1 MVFVID
7 AQVAG
12 VSGDMLLSSLVNI
25 GANKSKIIDGI
36 RNAESLCKDVKI
48 RKIDF
53 VEVKKNSL
61 QATELLLEI
70 DDDVHERKGIEI
82 KEIIEKSTEKL
93 TISESAKTFAIKSI
107 ETLIR
112 AESKIHGE
120 PEDSVHFHEAASFD
134 TVIDLLGTAIALD
147 DLGCFDD
154 DIIVTPVAIGG
165 GTVTFSHGTSS
176 NPAYA
181 ILEIF
186 RESGIIT
193 VGGNVNEELTT
204 PTGASMLVNLVKECS
219 EFYPPMKIQ
228 SIGYG
233 AGQKDFE
240 GFSNVLKIVRG
251 IASTKLQLDTVKI
264 LETNVD
270 DVSGEVLGNMIE
282 KIMAQGAKDVTISS
296 AITKKG
302 RPTNLVSVICDS
314 DTMNSIMDL
323 LVTETGTLGVRVRT
337 SERYIVPRS
346 VKTMSVDIKGQS
358 FDVRYKIRK
367 TTGGPHVKIESDD
380 IKKISNS
387 LNISFKEAEGLLA
400 KHVSFDIS
408 NSRKKLSAEE
418 VKTLVKQLY
427 EL

>member
-1 MVFVID
+1 MILNRIYKHFKEFSFMVLVID
-7 AQVAG
+7 SQIAG
-12 VSGDMLLSSLVNI
+12 ISGDMLLCGLVNM
-25 GANKSKIIDGI
+25 GANSSKIIDGI
-36 RNAESLCKDVKI
+36 RHAESLCKDVKV
-48 RKIDF
+48 KKVEF
-53 VEVKKNSL
+53 VEVQKNSL
-61 QATELLLEI
+61 QATALLLEI
-70 DDDVHERKGIEI
+70 DDDAHKRKGVEI

-93 TISESAKTFAIKSI
+93 TISKKGKTFAIKSI

-120 PEDSVHFHEAASFD
+120 PENSVHFHEAASFD
-134 TVIDLLGTAIALD
+134 TIVDILGTTIALD

-154 DIIVTPVAIGG
+154 DIVVTPVAVGG
-165 GTVTFSHGTSS
+165 GIMTFSHGTSS

-186 RESGIIT
+186 RESGIIM
-193 VGGNVNEELTT
+193 VGGNVKDELTT

-233 AGQKDFE
+233 AGEKNFE
-240 GFSNVLKIVRG
+240 GFSNVLKVVQG
-251 IASTKLQLDTVKI
+251 ITSTKLQLDTVKI

-282 KIMAQGAKDVTISS
+282 KIMAHGAKDVTISS

-323 LVTETGTLGVRVRT
+323 LVTETGTLGVRVST

-346 VKTMSVDIKGQS
+346 VKTISVNIQGQS
-358 FDVRYKIRK
+358 FDVRYKTRDLNN
-367 TTGGPHVKIESDD
+367 GSHFKIESDD
-380 IKKISNS
+380 IKEISGT
-387 LNISFKEAEGLLA
+387 LCISFKETEELLNQE
-400 KHVSFDIS
+400 V
-408 NSRKKLSAEE
+408 RKKI
-418 VKTLVKQLY
+418 
-427 EL
+427 

>member
-1 MVFVID
+1 
-7 AQVAG
+7 
-12 VSGDMLLSSLVNI
+12 
-25 GANKSKIIDGI
+25 
-36 RNAESLCKDVKI
+36 VK
-48 RKIDF
+48 KIDF

-82 KEIIEKSTEKL
+82 KEIIAKSAGQLK
-93 TISESAKTFAIKSI
+93 ISESAKTFAVKSI
-107 ETLIR
+107 ETLIH

-134 TVIDLLGTAIALD
+134 TVVDLLGTAIALD

-154 DIIVTPVAIGG
+154 DIVVTPVAIGG

-193 VGGNVNEELTT
+193 VGGNVKDELTT

-251 IASTKLQLDTVKI
+251 VASTKLQLDTVKI

-282 KIMAQGAKDVTISS
+282 KIMAHGAKDVTISS

-337 SERYIVPRS
+337 SQRYIVPRS
-346 VKTMSVDIKGQS
+346 VKTISVNIQGQS
-358 FDVRYKIRK
+358 FDVRCK
-367 TTGGPHVKIESDD
+367 TRELNNGSHFKIESDD
-380 IKKISNS
+380 IKEISGVLS
-387 LNISFKEAEGLLA
+387 ISFKETEELLNQE
-400 KHVSFDIS
+400 I
-408 NSRKKLSAEE
+408 RKKL
-418 VKTLVKQLY
+418 
-427 EL
+427 

>member
-12 VSGDMLLSSLVNI
+12 ISGDMLLSSLVNI

-36 RNAESLCKDVKI
+36 RSAESLCKDVKI
-48 RKIDF
+48 KKIDF

-134 TVIDLLGTAIALD
+134 TVVDLLGTAIALD

-154 DIIVTPVAIGG
+154 DIVVTPVAIGG

-193 VGGNVNEELTT
+193 VGGNVKEELTT

-323 LVTETGTLGVRVRT
+323 LVTETGTLGVRIRT
-337 SERYIVPRS
+337 SERYIVPRA
-346 VKTMSVDIKGQS
+346 VKTVSVNIQGQS
-358 FDVRYKIRK
+358 FDVRYKTRDLNN
-367 TTGGPHVKIESDD
+367 GSHFKIESDD
-380 IKKISNS
+380 IKEISS
-387 LNISFKEAEGLLA
+387 ALSISFKDTEELLNQE
-400 KHVSFDIS
+400 V
-408 NSRKKLSAEE
+408 RKEI
-418 VKTLVKQLY
+418 
-427 EL
+427 

>member
-1 MVFVID
+1 
-7 AQVAG
+7 
-12 VSGDMLLSSLVNI
+12 
-25 GANKSKIIDGI
+25 
-36 RNAESLCKDVKI
+36 
-48 RKIDF
+48 
-53 VEVKKNSL
+53 
-61 QATELLLEI
+61 
-70 DDDVHERKGIEI
+70 VHERKGIEI
-82 KEIIEKSTEKL
+82 KEIIVKSAGQLK
-93 TISESAKTFAIKSI
+93 ISESAKTFAVKSI
-107 ETLIR
+107 ETLIH

-134 TVIDLLGTAIALD
+134 TVVDLLGTAIALD

-154 DIIVTPVAIGG
+154 DIVVTPVAIGG

-193 VGGNVNEELTT
+193 VGGNVKDELTT

-251 IASTKLQLDTVKI
+251 VASTKLQLDTVKI

-323 LVTETGTLGVRVRT
+323 LDTETGTLGVRVRT
-337 SERYIVPRS
+337 SERYIVPRA
-346 VKTMSVDIKGQS
+346 VKTLSVNIQGQS
-358 FDVRYKIRK
+358 FDVRYKIR
-367 TTGGPHVKIESDD
+367 GLNNGSHFKIESDD
-380 IKKISNS
+380 IKEISGVLS
-387 LNISFKEAEGLLA
+387 ISFKETEELLNQE
-400 KHVSFDIS
+400 I
-408 NSRKKLSAEE
+408 RKKIR
-418 VKTLVKQLY
+418 KQNNSLNY
-427 EL
+427 

>member
-12 VSGDMLLSSLVNI
+12 ISGDMLLSSLVNI

-36 RNAESLCKDVKI
+36 RSAESLWKDVKI
-48 RKIDF
+48 KKIDF

-134 TVIDLLGTAIALD
+134 TVVDLLGTAIALD

-154 DIIVTPVAIGG
+154 DIVVTPVAIGG

-193 VGGNVNEELTT
+193 VGGNVKEELTT

-314 DTMNSIMDL
+314 GTMNSIMEL
-323 LVTETGTLGVRVRT
+323 LVTETGTLGVRIRT
-337 SERYIVPRS
+337 SERYIVPRA
-346 VKTMSVDIKGQS
+346 VKTITVNIQGQS
-358 FDVRYKIRK
+358 FDVRYKTRDLNN
-367 TTGGPHVKIESDD
+367 GSHFKIESDD
-380 IKKISNS
+380 IREISS
-387 LNISFKEAEGLLA
+387 ALSISFKETEELLNQE
-400 KHVSFDIS
+400 V
-408 NSRKKLSAEE
+408 RKEI
-418 VKTLVKQLY
+418 
-427 EL
+427 

>member
-12 VSGDMLLSSLVNI
+12 ISGDMLLSSLVNI

-36 RNAESLCKDVKI
+36 HNAESLCKDVKVK
-48 RKIDF
+48 KIDF
-53 VEVKKNSL
+53 VEMKKNSL
-61 QATELLLEI
+61 QATALLLEI
-70 DDDVHERKGIEI
+70 DDDAHERKGIEV
-82 KEIIEKSTEKL
+82 KKIIENSAEKL
-93 TISESAKTFAIKSI
+93 TISENAKTFAVKSI

-134 TVIDLLGTAIALD
+134 TVVDILGTAIALD

-154 DIIVTPVAIGG
+154 DIVVTPVAIGG

-193 VGGNVNEELTT
+193 VGGNVKDELTT

-219 EFYPPMKIQ
+219 VFYPPMKIQ

-240 GFSNVLKIVRG
+240 EFSNVLKVVRG
-251 IASTKLQLDTVKI
+251 VASTKLQLDTVKI

-282 KIMAQGAKDVTISS
+282 KIMAHGAKDVTISS

-346 VKTMSVDIKGQS
+346 VKTISVSVQGQS
-358 FDVRYKIRK
+358 FDVRYKTRDLNN
-367 TTGGPHVKIESDD
+367 GSHFKIESDD
-380 IKKISNS
+380 IKEISGALS
-387 LNISFKEAEGLLA
+387 ISFKDTEELLNQE
-400 KHVSFDIS
+400 V
-408 NSRKKLSAEE
+408 RKKI
-418 VKTLVKQLY
+418 
-427 EL
+427 

>member
-1 MVFVID
+1 MHFKEFSFMVLVID
-7 AQVAG
+7 SQVAG
-12 VSGDMLLSSLVNI
+12 VSGDMLLCGLVNI
-25 GANKSKIIDGI
+25 GANRSKIIDGI
-36 RNAESLCKDVKI
+36 RSAESLCKGVKI
-48 RKIDF
+48 KKIDF
-53 VEVKKNSL
+53 PDVKKNSL

-82 KEIIEKSTEKL
+82 KEIIEKSVEKL
-93 TISESAKTFAIKSI
+93 KISESAKTFAVKTI
-107 ETLIR
+107 ETLIH

-134 TVIDLLGTAIALD
+134 TVVDLLGTAIALD

-154 DIIVTPVAIGG
+154 DIVVTPVAIGG

-193 VGGNVNEELTT
+193 VGGNVKDELTT

-240 GFSNVLKIVRG
+240 GFSNVLKVVRG

-282 KIMAQGAKDVTISS
+282 KIMAHGAKDVTISS

-314 DTMNSIMDL
+314 GTMNSIMDL

-337 SERYIVPRS
+337 SQRYIVPRA
-346 VKTMSVDIKGQS
+346 VKTIPVEIQGQS
-358 FDVRYKIRK
+358 FDVRYKTRELNN
-367 TTGGPHVKIESDD
+367 GSHFKIESDD
-380 IKKISNS
+380 IKEISGVLS
-387 LNISFKEAEGLLA
+387 ISFKETEELLNRE
-400 KHVSFDIS
+400 I
-408 NSRKKLSAEE
+408 RKKL
-418 VKTLVKQLY
+418 
-427 EL
+427 

>member
-12 VSGDMLLSSLVNI
+12 VSGDMLLSSLVNM

-36 RNAESLCKDVKI
+36 RSAESLCKDVKI
-48 RKIDF
+48 KKIDF

-61 QATELLLEI
+61 QASELLLEI

-82 KEIIEKSTEKL
+82 KEIIEKSIEKL
-93 TISESAKTFAIKSI
+93 TISESAKTFAVKSI

-134 TVIDLLGTAIALD
+134 TVVDILGTAIALD

-154 DIIVTPVAIGG
+154 GIVVTPVAMGG
-165 GTVTFSHGTSS
+165 GTMTFSHGTSS

-193 VGGNVNEELTT
+193 VGGNVKDELTT

-228 SIGYG
+228 SVGYG

-251 IASTKLQLDTVKI
+251 ISSTKLQLDTVKI

-302 RPTNLVSVICDS
+302 RPTNLVSVICDF
-314 DTMNSIMDL
+314 DTMNSIMDM
-323 LVTETGTLGVRVRT
+323 LVAETGTLGVRVRT
-337 SERYIVPRS
+337 SERYIVPRAIKTVS
-346 VKTMSVDIKGQS
+346 VNIQGQS
-358 FDVRYKIRK
+358 FDVRYKTRDLNN
-367 TTGGPHVKIESDD
+367 GSHFKIESDD
-380 IKKISNS
+380 IKEISGVLS
-387 LNISFKEAEGLLA
+387 ISFKETEELLNQE
-400 KHVSFDIS
+400 I
-408 NSRKKLSAEE
+408 RKKL
-418 VKTLVKQLY
+418 
-427 EL
+427 

>member
-48 RKIDF
+48 KKIDF

-154 DIIVTPVAIGG
+154 DIIVTPIAIGG

-251 IASTKLQLDTVKI
+251 ISSTKLQLDTVKI

-282 KIMAQGAKDVTISS
+282 KIMAHGAKDVTISS

-314 DTMNSIMDL
+314 DTMNSVMDL
-323 LVTETGTLGVRVRT
+323 LVTETGTLGVRIRT
-337 SERYIVPRS
+337 SERYVVPRA
-346 VKTMSVDIKGQS
+346 VKTLSVNIQGQS
-358 FDVRYKIRK
+358 FDVRYKTRDLNN
-367 TTGGPHVKIESDD
+367 GSHFKIESDD
-380 IKKISNS
+380 IKEISS
-387 LNISFKEAEGLLA
+387 ALSISFKDTEELLNQE
-400 KHVSFDIS
+400 V
-408 NSRKKLSAEE
+408 RKEI
-418 VKTLVKQLY
+418 
-427 EL
+427 

>member
-1 MVFVID
+1 MVLVID
-7 AQVAG
+7 SQIAG
-12 VSGDMLLSSLVNI
+12 ISGDMLLCSLVNM
-25 GANKSKIIDGI
+25 GANRSKIIDGI
-36 RNAESLCKDVKI
+36 RNAESLCKDVKV
-48 RKIDF
+48 KKVEF

-61 QATELLLEI
+61 QATALLLEI
-70 DDDVHERKGIEI
+70 DDDAHERKGIEI
-82 KEIIEKSTEKL
+82 KEIIEKSAEKL
-93 TISESAKTFAIKSI
+93 TISERGKTFAIKSI

-120 PEDSVHFHEAASFD
+120 PENSVHFHEAASFD
-134 TVIDLLGTAIALD
+134 TIIDILGTAIALD

-154 DIIVTPVAIGG
+154 DIVVTPVAIGG
-165 GTVTFSHGTSS
+165 GIMTFSHGTSS

-193 VGGNVNEELTT
+193 IGGNVKDELTT
-204 PTGASMLVNLVKECS
+204 PTGASMLVNLVKESS

-240 GFSNVLKIVRG
+240 GFSNVLKVVRG
-251 IASTKLQLDTVKI
+251 ITSTKLQLDTVKI

-282 KIMAQGAKDVTISS
+282 KIMAHGAKDVTISS

-314 DTMNSIMDL
+314 NTMNSIMDL
-323 LVTETGTLGVRVRT
+323 LVTETGTLGVRIRT

-346 VKTMSVDIKGQS
+346 VKIISVNIHGQS
-358 FDVRYKIRK
+358 FDIRYKIRDLNN
-367 TTGGPHVKIESDD
+367 GSHFKIESDD
-380 IKKISNS
+380 IKEISGVLS
-387 LNISFKEAEGLLA
+387 ISFKETEELLNQE
-400 KHVSFDIS
+400 V
-408 NSRKKLSAEE
+408 RKKL
-418 VKTLVKQLY
+418 
-427 EL
+427 

>member
-12 VSGDMLLSSLVNI
+12 ISGDMLLSSLVNI
-25 GANKSKIIDGI
+25 GANRSKIIDGI
-36 RNAESLCKDVKI
+36 RSAESLCKDVKI
-48 RKIDF
+48 KKIDF

-70 DDDVHERKGIEI
+70 DDGVHERKGVEI

-107 ETLIR
+107 ETLIH

-154 DIIVTPVAIGG
+154 DIVVTPVAIGG

-193 VGGNVNEELTT
+193 VGGNVKEELTT

-323 LVTETGTLGVRVRT
+323 LVTETGTLGVRIRT
-337 SERYIVPRS
+337 SERYIVPRA
-346 VKTMSVDIKGQS
+346 VKTLSVNIKGQS
-358 FDVRYKIRK
+358 FDVRYKTRDLNN
-367 TTGGPHVKIESDD
+367 GSHFKIESDD
-380 IKKISNS
+380 IREISS
-387 LNISFKEAEGLLA
+387 ALSISFKDTEELLNQE
-400 KHVSFDIS
+400 V
-408 NSRKKLSAEE
+408 RKEI
-418 VKTLVKQLY
+418 
-427 EL
+427 

>member
-36 RNAESLCKDVKI
+36 RSAESLCKDVKI
-48 RKIDF
+48 KKIDF

-93 TISESAKTFAIKSI
+93 TISESAKIFAIKSI

-134 TVIDLLGTAIALD
+134 TVVDILGTAIALD

-154 DIIVTPVAIGG
+154 GIVVTPVAMGG
-165 GTVTFSHGTSS
+165 GTMTFSHGTSS

-193 VGGNVNEELTT
+193 VGGNVKEELTT
-204 PTGASMLVNLVKECS
+204 PTGASMLVNLIKECS

-282 KIMAQGAKDVTISS
+282 KIMAHGAKDVTISS

-323 LVTETGTLGVRVRT
+323 LVTETGTLGIRVRT
-337 SERYIVPRS
+337 SERYIVPRA
-346 VKTMSVDIKGQS
+346 VKTLSVNIQGQS
-358 FDVRYKIRK
+358 FDVRYKIRDLNN
-367 TTGGPHVKIESDD
+367 GAHFKIESDD
-380 IKKISNS
+380 IKEISS
-387 LNISFKEAEGLLA
+387 VLSISFKETEELLNQE
-400 KHVSFDIS
+400 I
-408 NSRKKLSAEE
+408 RKKL
-418 VKTLVKQLY
+418 
-427 EL
+427 

>member
-7 AQVAG
+7 ALVAG
-12 VSGDMLLSSLVNI
+12 VSGDMLLCSLVNI

-36 RNAESLCKDVKI
+36 RSAESLCKDVKVK
-48 RKIDF
+48 KIDF

-61 QATELLLEI
+61 LATELLLEI

-82 KEIIEKSTEKL
+82 KEIIAKSAGQLK
-93 TISESAKTFAIKSI
+93 ISESAKAFAVKSI
-107 ETLIR
+107 ETLIH

-154 DIIVTPVAIGG
+154 DIVVTPVAIGG

-181 ILEIF
+181 SLEIF

-193 VGGNVNEELTT
+193 VGGNVKEELTT

-233 AGQKDFE
+233 AGKKDFE

-251 IASTKLQLDTVKI
+251 IASTKLQFDTVKI

-282 KIMAQGAKDVTISS
+282 KIMAHGAKDVTISS

-346 VKTMSVDIKGQS
+346 VKTVSVDIQGQS
-358 FDVRYKIRK
+358 FDVRYKTRDLNN
-367 TTGGPHVKIESDD
+367 GSHFKIESDD
-380 IKKISNS
+380 IKEISS
-387 LNISFKEAEGLLA
+387 VLSISFKETEELLNQE
-400 KHVSFDIS
+400 I
-408 NSRKKLSAEE
+408 RKKL
-418 VKTLVKQLY
+418 
-427 EL
+427 

>member
-1 MVFVID
+1 MVLVID
-7 AQVAG
+7 SQIAG
-12 VSGDMLLSSLVNI
+12 ISGDMLLCSLVNM
-25 GANKSKIIDGI
+25 GANRSKIIDGI
-36 RNAESLCKDVKI
+36 RNAESLCKDVKV
-48 RKIDF
+48 KKVEF

-61 QATELLLEI
+61 QATALLLEI

-82 KEIIEKSTEKL
+82 KEIIEKSAEKL

-120 PEDSVHFHEAASFD
+120 PENSVHFHEAASFD
-134 TVIDLLGTAIALD
+134 TVIDILGTAIALD

-154 DIIVTPVAIGG
+154 DIVGTPVAIGG
-165 GTVTFSHGTSS
+165 GTMIFSHGISS

-193 VGGNVNEELTT
+193 VGGNVKDEMTT
-204 PTGASMLVNLVKECS
+204 PTGASMLVNLIKECS

-233 AGQKDFE
+233 AGKKDFE

-251 IASTKLQLDTVKI
+251 VVSTKLQLDTVKI

-282 KIMAQGAKDVTISS
+282 KIMAYGAKDVTISS

-346 VKTMSVDIKGQS
+346 VKTISVNIKGQS
-358 FDVRYKIRK
+358 FDIRYKIRDLNNDS
-367 TTGGPHVKIESDD
+367 HFKIESDD
-380 IKKISNS
+380 IKEISGVLS
-387 LNISFKEAEGLLA
+387 ISFKETEELLNQE
-400 KHVSFDIS
+400 V
-408 NSRKKLSAEE
+408 RKKL
-418 VKTLVKQLY
+418 
-427 EL
+427 

>member
-36 RNAESLCKDVKI
+36 RSAESLCKDVKI
-48 RKIDF
+48 KKIDF

-70 DDDVHERKGIEI
+70 DDDVRERKGIEI

-120 PEDSVHFHEAASFD
+120 SEDSVHFHEAASFD

-154 DIIVTPVAIGG
+154 EIVVTPVAIGG

-193 VGGNVNEELTT
+193 VGGNVKEELTT

-233 AGQKDFE
+233 AGQKDFD

-282 KIMAQGAKDVTISS
+282 KIMAHGAKDVTISS

-346 VKTMSVDIKGQS
+346 VKTISVGIQGHS
-358 FDVRYKIRK
+358 FDVRYKTRDLK
-367 TTGGPHVKIESDD
+367 YLNRHNDKHFKIESDD
-380 IKKISNS
+380 IKEISGVLS
-387 LNISFKEAEGLLA
+387 ISFKETEELLNQE
-400 KHVSFDIS
+400 I
-408 NSRKKLSAEE
+408 RKKL
-418 VKTLVKQLY
+418 
-427 EL
+427 

>member
-1 MVFVID
+1 MHFKEFSFMVLVID

-12 VSGDMLLSSLVNI
+12 VSGDMLLCGLVNI
-25 GANKSKIIDGI
+25 GANRSKIIDGI
-36 RNAESLCKDVKI
+36 RSAESLCKDVKVK
-48 RKIDF
+48 KIDF
-53 VEVKKNSL
+53 PDVKKNSL

-82 KEIIEKSTEKL
+82 KEIIEKSAEKL
-93 TISESAKTFAIKSI
+93 KISESAKTFAVKTI
-107 ETLIR
+107 ETLIH

-120 PEDSVHFHEAASFD
+120 PEDSVYFHEAASFD
-134 TVIDLLGTAIALD
+134 TVVDILGTAIALD
-147 DLGCFDD
+147 DLDCFDD

-165 GTVTFSHGTSS
+165 GTVTFSHGISS
-176 NPAYA
+176 NPTYA
-181 ILEIF
+181 VLEIF

-193 VGGNVNEELTT
+193 AGGNVKDELTT
-204 PTGASMLVNLVKECS
+204 PTGASILVNLAKECS

-228 SIGYG
+228 SVGYG

-251 IASTKLQLDTVKI
+251 VLSTQLQLDTVKI

-282 KIMAQGAKDVTISS
+282 KIMAYGAKDVTISS

-346 VKTMSVDIKGQS
+346 VKTLSVNIQGQS
-358 FDVRYKIRK
+358 FDVRYKIRDLNN
-367 TTGGPHVKIESDD
+367 GSHFKIESDD
-380 IKKISNS
+380 IKEISGVLS
-387 LNISFKEAEGLLA
+387 ISFKETEELLNQE
-400 KHVSFDIS
+400 I
-408 NSRKKLSAEE
+408 RKKL
-418 VKTLVKQLY
+418 
-427 EL
+427 

>member
-12 VSGDMLLSSLVNI
+12 ISGDMLLSSLVNI

-36 RNAESLCKDVKI
+36 RSAESLCKDVKI
-48 RKIDF
+48 KKIDF

-70 DDDVHERKGIEI
+70 DDNVHERKGIEI
-82 KEIIEKSTEKL
+82 KEIITKSAGQLK
-93 TISESAKTFAIKSI
+93 ISESAKAFAVKSI
-107 ETLIR
+107 ETLIH

-154 DIIVTPVAIGG
+154 DIVVTPVAIGG

-193 VGGNVNEELTT
+193 VGGNVKEELTT
-204 PTGASMLVNLVKECS
+204 PTGASMLVNLIKECS

-251 IASTKLQLDTVKI
+251 ITSTKLQLDTVKI

-337 SERYIVPRS
+337 SERYIVPRA
-346 VKTMSVDIKGQS
+346 VKTLSVNIQGQS
-358 FDVRYKIRK
+358 FDVRYKIRDLNN
-367 TTGGPHVKIESDD
+367 GAYFKIESDD
-380 IKKISNS
+380 IKEISS
-387 LNISFKEAEGLLA
+387 VLSISFKETEELLNQE
-400 KHVSFDIS
+400 I
-408 NSRKKLSAEE
+408 RKKL
-418 VKTLVKQLY
+418 
-427 EL
+427 

>member
-1 MVFVID
+1 MALNRIYKHFKEFSFMVLVID
-7 AQVAG
+7 SQIAG
-12 VSGDMLLSSLVNI
+12 ISGDMLLCSLVNM
-25 GANKSKIIDGI
+25 GANRSRIIDGI
-36 RNAESLCKDVKI
+36 RNAESLCKDVKV
-48 RKIDF
+48 KKVEF

-61 QATELLLEI
+61 QATVLLLEI

-82 KEIIEKSTEKL
+82 KEIIEKSAEKL
-93 TISESAKTFAIKSI
+93 TISESAKAFAIKSI

-134 TVIDLLGTAIALD
+134 TVVDLLGTAIALD

-154 DIIVTPVAIGG
+154 DIVVTPVAIGG

-193 VGGNVNEELTT
+193 VGGNVKDELTT

-282 KIMAQGAKDVTISS
+282 KIMAHGAKDVTISS

-346 VKTMSVDIKGQS
+346 VKTISVNIHGQS
-358 FDVRYKIRK
+358 FDIRYKTRDLNN
-367 TTGGPHVKIESDD
+367 GSHFKIESDD
-380 IKKISNS
+380 IKEISGTLS
-387 LNISFKEAEGLLA
+387 ISFKEAEELLNQE
-400 KHVSFDIS
+400 I
-408 NSRKKLSAEE
+408 RKKL
-418 VKTLVKQLY
+418 
-427 EL
+427 

>member
-1 MVFVID
+1 MILNRIYKHFKEFSFMVLVID
-7 AQVAG
+7 SQIAG
-12 VSGDMLLSSLVNI
+12 ISGDMLLCGLVNM
-25 GANKSKIIDGI
+25 GANSSKIIDGI
-36 RNAESLCKDVKI
+36 RHAESLCKDVKV
-48 RKIDF
+48 KKVEF
-53 VEVKKNSL
+53 VEVQKNSL
-61 QATELLLEI
+61 QATALLLEI
-70 DDDVHERKGIEI
+70 DDDAHKRKGVEI

-93 TISESAKTFAIKSI
+93 TISKKGKTFAIKSI

-120 PEDSVHFHEAASFD
+120 PENSVHFHEAASFD
-134 TVIDLLGTAIALD
+134 TIVDILGTTIALD

-154 DIIVTPVAIGG
+154 DIVVTPVAVGG
-165 GTVTFSHGTSS
+165 GIMTFSHGTSS

-186 RESGIIT
+186 RESGIIM
-193 VGGNVNEELTT
+193 VGGNVKDELTT

-233 AGQKDFE
+233 AGQKIFE
-240 GFSNVLKIVRG
+240 GFSNVLKVVQG
-251 IASTKLQLDTVKI
+251 ITSTKLQLDTVKI

-282 KIMAQGAKDVTISS
+282 KIMAHGAKDVTISS

-346 VKTMSVDIKGQS
+346 VKTISVNIQGQS
-358 FDVRYKIRK
+358 FDVRYKTRDLNN
-367 TTGGPHVKIESDD
+367 GSHFKIESDD
-380 IKKISNS
+380 IKEISGT
-387 LNISFKEAEGLLA
+387 LCISFKETEELLNQE
-400 KHVSFDIS
+400 V
-408 NSRKKLSAEE
+408 RKKI
-418 VKTLVKQLY
+418 
-427 EL
+427 

>member
-1 MVFVID
+1 MTLNRIYKHFKEFSFMVLVID
-7 AQVAG
+7 SQIAG
-12 VSGDMLLSSLVNI
+12 ISGDMLLCSLVNM
-25 GANKSKIIDGI
+25 GANRSKIIDGI
-36 RNAESLCKDVKI
+36 RNAESLCKDVKV
-48 RKIDF
+48 KKVEF

-61 QATELLLEI
+61 QATALLLEI

-82 KEIIEKSTEKL
+82 KEIIEKSAEKL

-120 PEDSVHFHEAASFD
+120 PENSVHFHEAASFD
-134 TVIDLLGTAIALD
+134 TVIDILGTAIALD

-154 DIIVTPVAIGG
+154 DIVGTPVAIGG
-165 GTVTFSHGTSS
+165 GTMIFSHGISS

-193 VGGNVNEELTT
+193 VGGNVKDEMTT
-204 PTGASMLVNLVKECS
+204 PTGASMLVNLIKECS

-233 AGQKDFE
+233 AGKKDFE

-251 IASTKLQLDTVKI
+251 VVSTKLQLDTVKI

-282 KIMAQGAKDVTISS
+282 KIMAYGAKDVTISS

-346 VKTMSVDIKGQS
+346 VKTISVNINGQS
-358 FDVRYKIRK
+358 FDIRFKIRDLNNDS
-367 TTGGPHVKIESDD
+367 HFKIESDD
-380 IKKISNS
+380 IKEISGVLS
-387 LNISFKEAEGLLA
+387 ISFKETEELLNQE
-400 KHVSFDIS
+400 I
-408 NSRKKLSAEE
+408 RKKL
-418 VKTLVKQLY
+418 
-427 EL
+427 

>member
-12 VSGDMLLSSLVNI
+12 ISGDMLLCGLVNI
-25 GANKSKIIDGI
+25 GADKSKIIDGI
-36 RNAESLCKDVKI
+36 RSAESLCNGVKVK
-48 RKIDF
+48 KIDF

-70 DDDVHERKGIEI
+70 DDDAHERKGMEI
-82 KEIIEKSTEKL
+82 KEIIGRSAEKL
-93 TISESAKTFAIKSI
+93 KISESAKTFAIKSI

-112 AESKIHGE
+112 AEAKIHGE
-120 PEDSVHFHEAASFD
+120 PEESVHFHEAASFD
-134 TVIDLLGTAIALD
+134 TVVDILGTAIALD

-154 DIIVTPVAIGG
+154 EIVVTPVAIGG
-165 GTVTFSHGTSS
+165 GTLTFSHGTSS

-186 RESGIIT
+186 RESGIIII
-193 VGGNVNEELTT
+193 GGNVKDELTT
-204 PTGASMLVNLVKECS
+204 PTGASILVNLTKECS

-228 SIGYG
+228 SVGYG

-240 GFSNVLKIVRG
+240 EFSNVLKIVSG
-251 IASTKLQLDTVKI
+251 VLSTQLQLDTVKI

-282 KIMAQGAKDVTISS
+282 KIMAHGAKDVTISS

-314 DTMNSIMDL
+314 DTMDSIMDL
-323 LVTETGTLGVRVRT
+323 LITETGTLGVRVRT

-346 VKTMSVDIKGQS
+346 VKTISVNIQGQS
-358 FDVRYKIRK
+358 FDIRYKTREVNN
-367 TTGGPHVKIESDD
+367 GSHFKIESDD
-380 IKKISNS
+380 IKEISGVLS
-387 LNISFKEAEGLLA
+387 ISFKETEELL
-400 KHVSFDIS
+400 
-408 NSRKKLSAEE
+408 NRE
-418 VKTLVKQLY
+418 VREKY
-427 EL
+427 ENTTTY

>member
-12 VSGDMLLSSLVNI
+12 ISGDMLLSSLVNI

-48 RKIDF
+48 KKIDF

-82 KEIIEKSTEKL
+82 KEIIEKSIEKL

-107 ETLIR
+107 ETLIH

-120 PEDSVHFHEAASFD
+120 PEDSVHFHEASSFD
-134 TVIDLLGTAIALD
+134 TVVDLLGTAIALD
-147 DLGCFDD
+147 DLGCFAD
-154 DIIVTPVAIGG
+154 DIVVTPVAIGG

-193 VGGNVNEELTT
+193 VGGNVKEELTT

-233 AGQKDFE
+233 AGQKDFD

-282 KIMAQGAKDVTISS
+282 KIMAHGAKDVTISS

-337 SERYIVPRS
+337 SERYIVPRA
-346 VKTMSVDIKGQS
+346 VKTLSVNIQGQS
-358 FDVRYKIRK
+358 FDVRYKTRDLNN
-367 TTGGPHVKIESDD
+367 GSHFKIESDD
-380 IKKISNS
+380 IKEISS
-387 LNISFKEAEGLLA
+387 ALSISFKDTEELLNQE
-400 KHVSFDIS
+400 V
-408 NSRKKLSAEE
+408 RKEI
-418 VKTLVKQLY
+418 
-427 EL
+427 

>member
-1 MVFVID
+1 MVLVID

-12 VSGDMLLSSLVNI
+12 VSGDMLLCGLVNI
-25 GANKSKIIDGI
+25 GANRSKIIDGI
-36 RNAESLCKDVKI
+36 RIAESLCKDVKVK
-48 RKIDF
+48 KIDF
-53 VEVKKNSL
+53 LEVKKNSL
-61 QATELLLEI
+61 QATELLLDI
-70 DDDVHERKGIEI
+70 DDDTQERKGTEI
-82 KEIIEKSTEKL
+82 KEIIEKSVEKL
-93 TISESAKTFAIKSI
+93 KISGQAKIFAIKTI

-112 AESKIHGE
+112 AEAKIHGE
-120 PEDSVHFHEAASFD
+120 PEESVYFHEAASFD
-134 TVIDLLGTAIALD
+134 TVVDILGTAIAID

-154 DIIVTPVAIGG
+154 DIVVTPVAIGG

-176 NPAYA
+176 NPTYA
-181 ILEIF
+181 VLEIF

-193 VGGNVNEELTT
+193 AGGNVKDELTT
-204 PTGASMLVNLVKECS
+204 PTGASILVNLARECS

-240 GFSNVLKIVRG
+240 EFSNVLKIVRG
-251 IASTKLQLDTVKI
+251 VLSTKLQLDTVKI

-282 KIMAQGAKDVTISS
+282 KIMEYGAKDVTISS

-337 SERYIVPRS
+337 SQRYIVPRT
-346 VKTMSVDIKGQS
+346 VKTISVDIQGQS
-358 FDVRYKIRK
+358 FDVRYKTRELNN
-367 TTGGPHVKIESDD
+367 GSHFKIESDD
-380 IKKISNS
+380 IKEISGVLS
-387 LNISFKEAEGLLA
+387 ISFKETEELLNEE
-400 KHVSFDIS
+400 I
-408 NSRKKLSAEE
+408 RKKL
-418 VKTLVKQLY
+418 
-427 EL
+427 

>member
-12 VSGDMLLSSLVNI
+12 ISGDMLLSSLVNI

-36 RNAESLCKDVKI
+36 RSAESLCKDVKI
-48 RKIDF
+48 KKIDF

-82 KEIIEKSTEKL
+82 KEIIEKATEKL

-120 PEDSVHFHEAASFD
+120 PENSVHFHEAASFD
-134 TVIDLLGTAIALD
+134 TIVDILGTAIALD

-154 DIIVTPVAIGG
+154 DIVITPVAIGG

-193 VGGNVNEELTT
+193 VGGNVKEELTT

-228 SIGYG
+228 SVGYG

-251 IASTKLQLDTVKI
+251 ITSTKLQLDTVKI

-282 KIMAQGAKDVTISS
+282 KIMTHGAKDVTISS

-323 LVTETGTLGVRVRT
+323 LVTETGTLGVRIRT
-337 SERYIVPRS
+337 SERYIVPRAVKIVS
-346 VKTMSVDIKGQS
+346 VNIQGQS
-358 FDVRYKIRK
+358 FDVRYKTRDLNN
-367 TTGGPHVKIESDD
+367 GSHFKIESDD
-380 IKKISNS
+380 IKEISGVLS
-387 LNISFKEAEGLLA
+387 ISFKETEELLNQE
-400 KHVSFDIS
+400 V
-408 NSRKKLSAEE
+408 RKEI
-418 VKTLVKQLY
+418 
-427 EL
+427 

>member
-12 VSGDMLLSSLVNI
+12 VSGDMLLCSLVNI

-36 RNAESLCKDVKI
+36 RIAESLCKDVKVK
-48 RKIDF
+48 KIDF
-53 VEVKKNSL
+53 VEVKKKSL

-70 DDDVHERKGIEI
+70 DDDAHERKGIEI
-82 KEIIEKSTEKL
+82 KEIIVKSAEQLK
-93 TISESAKTFAIKSI
+93 ISENAKTFAVKSI
-107 ETLIR
+107 ETLIQ

-154 DIIVTPVAIGG
+154 DIVVTPVAIGG

-186 RESGIIT
+186 RESVIIT
-193 VGGNVNEELTT
+193 VGGNVKDELTT

-219 EFYPPMKIQ
+219 EFYPSMKIQ

-251 IASTKLQLDTVKI
+251 VSSTKLQLDTVKI

-323 LVTETGTLGVRVRT
+323 LVTETGTLGIRVRT
-337 SERYIVPRS
+337 SERYIVPRA
-346 VKTMSVDIKGQS
+346 VKTLSVNIQGQS
-358 FDVRYKIRK
+358 FDVRYKTRDLNN
-367 TTGGPHVKIESDD
+367 GSHFKIESDD
-380 IKKISNS
+380 IKEISGVLS
-387 LNISFKEAEGLLA
+387 ISFKDTEELLNQE
-400 KHVSFDIS
+400 I
-408 NSRKKLSAEE
+408 RKKL
-418 VKTLVKQLY
+418 
-427 EL
+427 

>member
-12 VSGDMLLSSLVNI
+12 VSGDMLLCSLVNI

-36 RNAESLCKDVKI
+36 RIAESLCKDVKI
-48 RKIDF
+48 KKIDF
-53 VEVKKNSL
+53 VEVKKYSL

-93 TISESAKTFAIKSI
+93 TISESAKAFAIKSI

-134 TVIDLLGTAIALD
+134 TVVDLLGTAIALD

-154 DIIVTPVAIGG
+154 DIVVTPVAIGG

-193 VGGNVNEELTT
+193 VGGNVKEELTT

-337 SERYIVPRS
+337 SERYIVPRA
-346 VKTMSVDIKGQS
+346 VKTVSVNIQGQS
-358 FDVRYKIRK
+358 FDVRYKTRDLNN
-367 TTGGPHVKIESDD
+367 GSHFKIESDD
-380 IKKISNS
+380 IKEISS
-387 LNISFKEAEGLLA
+387 ALSISFKDTEELLNQE
-400 KHVSFDIS
+400 V
-408 NSRKKLSAEE
+408 RKEI
-418 VKTLVKQLY
+418 
-427 EL
+427 

>member
-36 RNAESLCKDVKI
+36 RSAESLCKDVKI
-48 RKIDF
+48 KKIDF

-70 DDDVHERKGIEI
+70 DDDVRERKGIEI

-154 DIIVTPVAIGG
+154 EIVVTPVAIGG

-193 VGGNVNEELTT
+193 VGGNVKEELTT

-323 LVTETGTLGVRVRT
+323 LVTETGTLGVRIRT
-337 SERYIVPRS
+337 SERYIVPRA
-346 VKTMSVDIKGQS
+346 VKTVSVNIQGQS
-358 FDVRYKIRK
+358 FDVRYKTRDLNN
-367 TTGGPHVKIESDD
+367 GSHFKIESDD
-380 IKKISNS
+380 IKEISS
-387 LNISFKEAEGLLA
+387 ALSISFKDTEELLNQE
-400 KHVSFDIS
+400 V
-408 NSRKKLSAEE
+408 RKEI
-418 VKTLVKQLY
+418 
-427 EL
+427 

>member
-36 RNAESLCKDVKI
+36 RSAESLCKDVKI
-48 RKIDF
+48 KKLDF

-82 KEIIEKSTEKL
+82 KEIIEKSTEKS

-112 AESKIHGE
+112 AESKIHSE

-134 TVIDLLGTAIALD
+134 TVVDILGTAIALD

-154 DIIVTPVAIGG
+154 GIVATPVAIGG

-193 VGGNVNEELTT
+193 VGGNVKEELTT

-228 SIGYG
+228 SVGYG
-233 AGQKDFE
+233 AGQKDFD

-251 IASTKLQLDTVKI
+251 IESTKLQLDTVKI

-282 KIMAQGAKDVTISS
+282 KIMAHGAKDVTISS

-323 LVTETGTLGVRVRT
+323 LVTETGTLGVRIRT
-337 SERYIVPRS
+337 SERYIVPRA
-346 VKTMSVDIKGQS
+346 VKTLSVNIQGQS
-358 FDVRYKIRK
+358 FDVRYKTRDLNN
-367 TTGGPHVKIESDD
+367 GSHFKIESDD
-380 IKKISNS
+380 IREISS
-387 LNISFKEAEGLLA
+387 ALSISFKETEELLNQE
-400 KHVSFDIS
+400 V
-408 NSRKKLSAEE
+408 RKEI
-418 VKTLVKQLY
+418 
-427 EL
+427 

>member
-12 VSGDMLLSSLVNI
+12 ISGDMLLCSLVNI

-36 RNAESLCKDVKI
+36 HNAESLCKYVKVK
-48 RKIDF
+48 KIDF
-53 VEVKKNSL
+53 ADVKKNSL

-70 DDDVHERKGIEI
+70 DDDAHERKGIEI
-82 KEIIEKSTEKL
+82 KEIIAKSAEQLK
-93 TISESAKTFAIKSI
+93 ISESAKTFAVKSI
-107 ETLIR
+107 ETLIH

-134 TVIDLLGTAIALD
+134 TVVDILGTAIALD

-154 DIIVTPVAIGG
+154 DIVVTPVAIGG

-193 VGGNVNEELTT
+193 VGGNVKEELTT

-240 GFSNVLKIVRG
+240 GFSNVLKVVRG
-251 IASTKLQLDTVKI
+251 VASTKLQLDTVKI

-282 KIMAQGAKDVTISS
+282 KIMAHGAKDVTISS

-337 SERYIVPRS
+337 SERYIVPRA
-346 VKTMSVDIKGQS
+346 VKTISVNIQGQNFDI
-358 FDVRYKIRK
+358 RYKTRDLNN
-367 TTGGPHVKIESDD
+367 GSHFKIESDD
-380 IKKISNS
+380 IKEISS
-387 LNISFKEAEGLLA
+387 ALSISFKETEELLNQE
-400 KHVSFDIS
+400 V
-408 NSRKKLSAEE
+408 RKKL
-418 VKTLVKQLY
+418 
-427 EL
+427 

>member
-12 VSGDMLLSSLVNI
+12 VSGDMLLCSLVNI

-36 RNAESLCKDVKI
+36 RSAESLCKDVKVK
-48 RKIDF
+48 KIDF

-82 KEIIEKSTEKL
+82 KEIITKSAEQLK
-93 TISESAKTFAIKSI
+93 ISESAKAFAVKSI
-107 ETLIR
+107 ETLIH

-134 TVIDLLGTAIALD
+134 TVVDLLGTAIALD

-154 DIIVTPVAIGG
+154 DIVVTPVAIGG

-193 VGGNVNEELTT
+193 VGGNVKDELTT

-251 IASTKLQLDTVKI
+251 VVSTKLQLDTVKI

-282 KIMAQGAKDVTISS
+282 KIMAHGAKDVTISS

-337 SERYIVPRS
+337 SERYIVPRA
-346 VKTMSVDIKGQS
+346 VKTLSVNIQGQS
-358 FDVRYKIRK
+358 FDVRYKTRDLNN
-367 TTGGPHVKIESDD
+367 GSHFKIESDD
-380 IKKISNS
+380 IKEISGVLS
-387 LNISFKEAEGLLA
+387 ISFKETEELLNQE
-400 KHVSFDIS
+400 I
-408 NSRKKLSAEE
+408 RKKL
-418 VKTLVKQLY
+418 
-427 EL
+427 

>member
-12 VSGDMLLSSLVNI
+12 ISGDMLLCSLVNI

-36 RNAESLCKDVKI
+36 RIAESLCKDVKVK
-48 RKIDF
+48 KIDF
-53 VEVKKNSL
+53 VEVKKKSL

-70 DDDVHERKGIEI
+70 DDDAHERKGIEI
-82 KEIIEKSTEKL
+82 KEIITKSAEQLK
-93 TISESAKTFAIKSI
+93 ISESAKTFAVKSI

-120 PEDSVHFHEAASFD
+120 PEDSVHFHEAGSFD
-134 TVIDLLGTAIALD
+134 TVVDLLGTAIALD

-154 DIIVTPVAIGG
+154 DIVVTPVAIGG

-193 VGGNVNEELTT
+193 VGGNVKDELTT

-282 KIMAQGAKDVTISS
+282 KIMAHGAKDVTISS

-346 VKTMSVDIKGQS
+346 VKTLSVNIQGQS
-358 FDVRYKIRK
+358 FDVRYKIRDLNN
-367 TTGGPHVKIESDD
+367 GSHFKIESDD
-380 IKKISNS
+380 IKEISGVLS
-387 LNISFKEAEGLLA
+387 ISFKETEELLNRE
-400 KHVSFDIS
+400 I
-408 NSRKKLSAEE
+408 RKKL
-418 VKTLVKQLY
+418 
-427 EL
+427 

>member
-12 VSGDMLLSSLVNI
+12 ISGDMLLSSLVNI

-36 RNAESLCKDVKI
+36 RSAESLCKDVKI
-48 RKIDF
+48 KKIDF

-134 TVIDLLGTAIALD
+134 TIVDILGTAIALD

-154 DIIVTPVAIGG
+154 DIVVTPVAIGG

-193 VGGNVNEELTT
+193 VGGNVKEELTT

-233 AGQKDFE
+233 AGQKDFK

-323 LVTETGTLGVRVRT
+323 LVTETGTLGVRIRT
-337 SERYIVPRS
+337 SERYIVPRA
-346 VKTMSVDIKGQS
+346 VKTLSVNIQGQS
-358 FDVRYKIRK
+358 FDVRYKTRDLNN
-367 TTGGPHVKIESDD
+367 GSHFKIESDD
-380 IKKISNS
+380 IKEISS
-387 LNISFKEAEGLLA
+387 ALSISFKDTEELLNQE
-400 KHVSFDIS
+400 V
-408 NSRKKLSAEE
+408 RKEI
-418 VKTLVKQLY
+418 
-427 EL
+427 

>member
-1 MVFVID
+1 MTLNRIYKHFKEFSFMVLVID
-7 AQVAG
+7 SQIAG
-12 VSGDMLLSSLVNI
+12 ISGDMLLCSLVNM
-25 GANKSKIIDGI
+25 GANRSKIIDGI
-36 RNAESLCKDVKI
+36 RNAESLCKDVKV
-48 RKIDF
+48 KKAEF
-53 VEVKKNSL
+53 VEVKKNSI
-61 QATELLLEI
+61 QATALLLEI

-82 KEIIEKSTEKL
+82 KEIIEKSAEKL

-120 PEDSVHFHEAASFD
+120 PENSVHFHEAASFD
-134 TVIDLLGTAIALD
+134 TVVDILGTAIALD

-154 DIIVTPVAIGG
+154 DVVGTPVAIGG
-165 GTVTFSHGTSS
+165 GTMTFSHGSSS

-193 VGGNVNEELTT
+193 VGGNVKDELTT

-282 KIMAQGAKDVTISS
+282 KIMAHGAKDVTISS

-337 SERYIVPRS
+337 SERFIVPRS
-346 VKTMSVDIKGQS
+346 VKTISVNIHGQS
-358 FDVRYKIRK
+358 FDVRYKTRDLNN
-367 TTGGPHVKIESDD
+367 GSHFKIESDD
-380 IKKISNS
+380 IKEISGALS
-387 LNISFKEAEGLLA
+387 ISFKETEELLNQE
-400 KHVSFDIS
+400 V
-408 NSRKKLSAEE
+408 RKKL
-418 VKTLVKQLY
+418 
-427 EL
+427 